1 MRPTTR
7 ELIESISTA
16 LERQVAPVVQDK
28 WAASVLRSATQLLNH
43 IALRTEDEGRV
54 LIEDN
59 QDVRRVLEAIRPRL
73 AGKSGD
79 AELSAALEQALQA
92 ADPAAH
98 DAAGLAVRNEAYQVV
113 VEQLLRHRDR
123 LRQVTGGTATRD
135 GLRAY
140 LQRRLRREHHLYFP
154 VFTGP
159 PF

>member
-7 ELIESISTA
+7 ELIESIITA
-16 LERQVAPVVQDK
+16 LERQVSPVVQDK
-28 WAASVLRSATQLLNH
+28 WAASVLRSASQLLKH

-59 QDVRRVLEAIRPRL
+59 QDVRLVLEAIRRRL
-73 AGKSGD
+73 AGKSDD
-79 AELSAALEQALQA
+79 AQLSTALEQALQA

-98 DAAGLAVRNEAYQVV
+98 DTAALAVRNEVYQVV

-123 LRQVTGGTATRD
+123 VRKATGGTDTRD
-135 GLRAY
+135 ELRAY
-140 LQRRLRREHHLYFP
+140 LRRRLRREHHLYFP